1 MKKKYKVLI
10 TGSQGL
16 LGSAC
21 CKLMRHEY
29 QVLAPT
35 KKELNL
41 NNLIN
46 LVKYFKKNKPHFV
59 INCAAKVGGILANM
73 NNQVEFVNENI
84 IIQNNIFQLCKN
96 FKVKKLVF
104 IGSTCIYPK
113 NSKLPIKESSL
124 LEGQLESSNE
134 GYALTKILGL
144 KLAKFYYKEYGL
156 KTVCPMLC
164 NIYGTNDYFDY
175 KKSHVLSALIKKI
188 VDAKKN
194 KKERLKMIGTGKAI
208 REFMHVEDAARGI
221 KFFLEKVDT
230 YEHIN
235 LGSGEFI
242 SIKDLVKIIK
252 KIENYKGKI
261 IWEKS
266 TKMDGMPAK
275 YSDISRIK
283 KFGFKHTIPLKVGI
297 KRTIEEYKKLRRIHY

>member
-1 MKKKYKVLI
+1 
-10 TGSQGL
+10 
-16 LGSAC
+16 
-21 CKLMRHEY
+21 MRHEY

-73 NNQVEFVNENI
+73 NNQVKFVNENI

-275 YSDISRIK
+275 YSDNSRIK

-297 KRTIEEYKKLRRIHY
+297 KKTIEEYKKLRKIHY

>member
-1 MKKKYKVLI
+1 MKKKDKVLI
-10 TGSQGL
+10 TGSKGM

-21 CKLMRHEY
+21 CRLMIHKY

-41 NNLIN
+41 DNLKN
-46 LVKYFKKNKPHFV
+46 LEKYFKKNKPRFV
-59 INCAAKVGGILANM
+59 INCAAKVGGILSNM
-73 NNQVEFVNENI
+73 NNQVEYVNSNI
-84 IIQNNIFQLCKN
+84 IIQKNIFEVCKK
-96 FKVKKLVF
+96 FKIKKLVF
-104 IGSTCIYPK
+104 IGSTCIYPRK
-113 NSKLPIKESSL
+113 SKLPIKESSL

-134 GYALTKILGL
+134 GYALTKIIGL

-156 KTVCPMLC
+156 NTVCPMLC

-175 KKSHVLSALIKKI
+175 KKSHVLSALVKKI

-194 KKERLKMIGTGKAI
+194 KIKKLKMIGTGKAI
-208 REFMHVEDAARGI
+208 REFMHVDDAARGI
-221 KFFLEKVDT
+221 DFFLKKVRT

-235 LGSGEFI
+235 LGTGEFI
-242 SIKDLVKIIK
+242 SIKNLAKLIK

-261 IWEKS
+261 VWEKS

-275 YSDISRIK
+275 YSDNSRIK
-283 KFGFKHTIPLKVGI
+283 KFGFKHTIPLKVRI
-297 KRTIEEYKKLRRIHY
+297 KKTIEEYKKLRKIHY